1 MYLSNLLG
9 IFLNSSIGKMTGK
22 GGVNPLIDLVS
33 EMSAGTQI
41 IVAVILAPVFEELLF
56 RKFLLDRVVDY
67 GEAVAVILS
76 GVMFGLY
83 HANLSQFTAT
93 CTQLGINFF

>member
-1 MYLSNLLG
+1 MSGRRRKTKFIIEFVLRFALIYPIMY
-9 IFLNSSIGKMTGK
+9 
-22 GGVNPLIDLVS
+22 
-33 EMSAGTQI
+33 
-41 IVAVILAPVFEELLF
+41 LLF

-83 HANLSQFTAT
+83 HANLSQFMAT
-93 CTQLGINFF
+93 CTQLGIDFFKILLENNF